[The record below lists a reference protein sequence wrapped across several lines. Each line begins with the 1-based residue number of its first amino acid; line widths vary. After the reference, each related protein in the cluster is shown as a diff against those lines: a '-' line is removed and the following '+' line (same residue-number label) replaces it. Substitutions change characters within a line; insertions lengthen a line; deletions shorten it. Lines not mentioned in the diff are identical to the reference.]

1 MKYSMRSN
9 VLFDEKN
16 NRLAYIHASASY
28 LKSKIRSA
36 DGEIISAE
44 FRMNSSY
51 DARDHEYVVFDRA
64 SNVLAAAKPQYSDS
78 DDPMLHGWPLNRA
91 PLVDGLN
98 ITLNGNDFELTRIG
112 YPKYEI
118 RDASGKLVLG
128 LGYSPLMKTWSVS
141 GTNCFSPL
149 LICGI
154 ICFCKY
160 LEFENEAVF
169 L

>member
-1 MKYSMRSN
+1 MKSN
-9 VLFDEKN
+9 FLYDEKN
-16 NRLAYIHASASY
+16 NRLAYIHTSVSY
-28 LKSKIRSA
+28 LKNKIRSE

-51 DARDHEYVVFDRA
+51 DARDHEYVITDRA
-64 SNVLAAAKPQYSDS
+64 SKVLAAAKPKYSDS
-78 DDPMLHGWPLNRA
+78 DDPTLHGWPLNRA
-91 PLVDGLN
+91 PLVDCLN
-98 ITLNGNDFELTRIG
+98 ITVNGNDFELTRIG

-118 RDASGKLVLG
+118 KDASGKFVLG
-128 LGYSPLMKTWSVS
+128 LGYSPLMKTWSVH
-141 GTNCFSPL
+141 GNNCFSPL

>member
-1 MKYSMRSN
+1 MKSN
-9 VLFDEKN
+9 FLYDEKN
-16 NRLAYIHASASY
+16 NRLAYIHTSASY
-28 LKSKIRSA
+28 LKNKIRSE

-51 DARDHEYVVFDRA
+51 DARDHEYVITDRA
-64 SNVLAAAKPQYSDS
+64 SKVLAAAKPQYSGS

-98 ITLNGNDFELTRIG
+98 ITVQGNDFELTRIG

-118 RDASGKLVLG
+118 KDASGKFVLG

>member
-1 MKYSMRSN
+1 MKYSMKSN
-9 VLFDEKN
+9 FLYDEKN
-16 NRLAYIHASASY
+16 NRLAYIHTSASY
-28 LKSKIRSA
+28 LKNKIRSE

-51 DARDHEYVVFDRA
+51 DARDHEYVITDRA
-64 SNVLAAAKPQYSDS
+64 SKVLAAAKPQYSDS
-78 DDPMLHGWPLNRA
+78 DDPMLYGWPLNRA
-91 PLVDGLN
+91 PLVDCLN
-98 ITLNGNDFELTRIG
+98 ITVNGNDFELTRIG

-118 RDASGKLVLG
+118 KDASGKFVLG
-128 LGYSPLMKTWSVS
+128 LGYSPLMKTWSVH
-141 GTNCFSPL
+141 GNNCFSPL